1 MTQPLDAPYAHDPKG
16 MGALIEGIPDQI
28 ESALQRITASPWKLD
43 HSRLPSTLA
52 VGAMGGSAIA
62 ADLTAALYADRLM
75 RPMVVV
81 RDYHWPGF
89 VTREAFALHC
99 SYSGATEET
108 LALYK
113 QASHRGVP
121 RAALTTGG
129 ALASCCDRDG
139 VPWHR
144 LPSGMPPRA
153 AMFSSWVPMTFLIAA
168 LDWCDDPTRDWRYTA
183 ERLADLKQ
191 DIGLHVPEN
200 KNPAKQLARALAGH
214 YVVLYTST
222 GLAAPAATRLRQQLN
237 ENAKM
242 LGRSAQVP
250 ELNHNEIVG
259 WERPEAIHKSTAVLF
274 LQDPDDREEISRRLA
289 LTAEFVKQ
297 QGADVHHVPAGGGS
311 RLSRLA
317 HLVMWG
323 DYLSFY
329 LAQLRGVDPTPVASI
344 DEFKRR
350 MAAAATT
357 KEN

>member
-1 MTQPLDAPYAHDPKG
+1 MNPSLDAPYAHDPKG
-16 MGALIEGIPDQI
+16 MGALIEKIPDHI
-28 ESALQRITASPWKLD
+28 EAALQRMAAAPWKLN
-43 HSRLPSTLA
+43 HARSPSTLA

-62 ADLTAALYADRLM
+62 ADLTAALYADRIM
-75 RPMVVV
+75 RPMVTV
-81 RDYHWPGF
+81 RDYQWPAF

-99 SYSGATEET
+99 SYSGATEEV

-113 QASHRGVP
+113 QASHRSVP
-121 RAALTTGG
+121 RAAITTGG
-129 ALASCCDRDG
+129 ALASGCDRDG
-139 VPWHR
+139 APWHR
-144 LPSGMPPRA
+144 LPSGIPPRA
-153 AMFSSWVPMTFLIAA
+153 ALFTLWVPMTYLIAA
-168 LDWCDDPTRDWRYTA
+168 LDWCDDPTKDWRYTA
-183 ERLADLKQ
+183 ERLADLKE
-191 DIGLHVPEN
+191 DIGLHVPES
-200 KNPAKQLARALAGH
+200 KNAAKQLARAISERPVA
-214 YVVLYTST
+214 VYTSA
-222 GLAAPAATRLRQQLN
+222 GLAAPAGTRLRQQLN

-259 WERPEAIHKSTAVLF
+259 WERPSTTHPSPVVLM
-274 LQDPDDREEISRRLA
+274 LQDSDDREEIRRRLT
-289 LTAEFVKQ
+289 LTAEYVKE
-297 QGADVHHVPAGGGS
+297 QGAEVHALPVGGGS
-311 RLSRLA
+311 RLSRQA

>member
-1 MTQPLDAPYAHDPKG
+1 MTQSLDAPYASDPKG
-16 MGALIEGIPDQI
+16 MGALIESIPDHI
-28 ESALQRITASPWKLD
+28 EAALQRMAAAPWKLD
-43 HSRLPSTLA
+43 HTRLPSTLA

-62 ADLTAALYADRLM
+62 ADLTAALYADRIM
-75 RPMVVV
+75 RPMVTV
-81 RDYHWPGF
+81 RDYQWPAF

-108 LALYK
+108 LSLYK
-113 QASHRGVP
+113 QSSHRSVP
-121 RAALTTGG
+121 RAAITTGG
-129 ALASCCDRDG
+129 ALASGCDRDG

-153 AMFSSWVPMTFLIAA
+153 ALFASWVPITFLIAA

-200 KNPAKQLARALAGH
+200 KNAAKQLARAIGERPVAI
-214 YVVLYTST
+214 YTSA
-222 GLAAPAATRLRQQLN
+222 GLAAPAGTRLRQQLN

-259 WERPEAIHKSTAVLF
+259 WERPSAGQPASVVLV
-274 LQDPDDREEISRRLA
+274 LQDPDDREEIRRRLA
-289 LTAEFVKQ
+289 LTAEYVKE
-297 QGADVHHVPAGGGS
+297 QGAEVHTLPVGGGS
-311 RLSRLA
+311 RLSRQA

-357 KEN
+357 KES

>member
-1 MTQPLDAPYAHDPKG
+1 
-16 MGALIEGIPDQI
+16 
-28 ESALQRITASPWKLD
+28 
-43 HSRLPSTLA
+43 
-52 VGAMGGSAIA
+52 
-62 ADLTAALYADRLM
+62 
-75 RPMVVV
+75 
-81 RDYHWPGF
+81 
-89 VTREAFALHC
+89 
-99 SYSGATEET
+99 
-108 LALYK
+108 
-113 QASHRGVP
+113 VP

-129 ALASCCDRDG
+129 TLAASCDRDG

-153 AMFSSWVPMTFLIAA
+153 ALFSSWVPITFLIAA
-168 LDWCDDPTRDWRYTA
+168 LDWCDDPTRDWRITA
-183 ERLADLKQ
+183 ERLADLKE
-191 DIGLHVPEN
+191 DIGLHVPET
-200 KNPAKQLARALAGH
+200 KNPCKQLARAIADRQ
-214 YVVLYTST
+214 VVIYTSA

-259 WERPEAIHKSTAVLF
+259 WERPDAVHKSTAVLF
-274 LQDPDDREEISRRLA
+274 VQDPEDREEIRRRLS
-289 LTAEFVKQ
+289 LTAEYVKD
-297 QGADVHHVPAGGGS
+297 QGAEAHHLPPGGGS

-317 HLVMWG
+317 YFVMWG

-357 KEN
+357 KES

>member
-1 MTQPLDAPYAHDPKG
+1 
-16 MGALIEGIPDQI
+16 MGALIEGIPTQI
-28 ESALQRITASPWKLD
+28 EQALDRIAAAPWKLNQ
-43 HSRLPSTLA
+43 SRLPSTLA

-62 ADLTAALYADRLM
+62 ADLTAAVYADRVM

-81 RDYHWPGF
+81 RDYQWPAF

-108 LALYK
+108 LALYR
-113 QASHRGVP
+113 QSSHRGVP

-129 ALASCCDRDG
+129 ALASACDRDG
-139 VPWHR
+139 CPWHR

-153 AMFSSWVPMTFLIAA
+153 AMYSSWVPITYLLAA
-168 LDWCDDPTRDWRYTA
+168 LEWCDDPTRHWQDA
-183 ERLADLKQ
+183 VERLRDLQQ
-191 DIGLHVPEN
+191 DIGFAVPESRN
-200 KNPAKQLARALAGH
+200 KAKQLARALLDRQ
-214 YVVLYTST
+214 VICYTSS

-242 LGRSAQVP
+242 LGRSAFVP

-259 WERPEAIHKSTAVLF
+259 WEKPEESHRGTSVLI
-274 LQDPDDREEISRRLA
+274 LQDPDDREEIRRRLT
-289 LTAEFVKQ
+289 LTAEYVQ
-297 QGADVHHVPAGGGS
+297 AQGAEVHVVPAGGGG
-311 RLSRLA
+311 RLA
-317 HLVMWG
+317 RMAHHVMWG

-329 LAQLRGVDPTPVASI
+329 LAMLRGVDPTPVASI

-350 MAAAATT
+350 MAAAATG

>member
-1 MTQPLDAPYAHDPKG
+1 MTNSLDPPYAHDPKG
-16 MGALIEGIPDQI
+16 MGALIEGIPGQI
-28 ESALQRITASPWKLD
+28 DAAVQRITASPWKLD

-62 ADLTAALYADRLM
+62 AELTAALYADRIM

-129 ALASCCDRDG
+129 SLAAACDRDG

-153 AMFSSWVPMTFLIAA
+153 AMFSSWVPITYLIAA
-168 LDWCDDPTRDWRYTA
+168 LDWCDDPTRDWRYTQ
-183 ERLADLKQ
+183 ERLADLKE
-191 DIGLHVPEN
+191 DIGLDVPER
-200 KNPAKQLARALAGH
+200 KNPAKQLAREIGDRF
-214 YVVLYTST
+214 VVVYTST

-259 WERPEAIHKSTAVLF
+259 WERPDSIQESTAVLI
-274 LQDPDDREEISRRLA
+274 LQDPDDREEIRRRLA
-289 LTAEFVKQ
+289 LTAEYVKD
-297 QGADVHHVPAGGGS
+297 QGAHVHQVPAGGGS
-311 RLSRLA
+311 RLSRMA

-329 LAQLRGVDPTPVASI
+329 LSQLRGVDPTPVASI

-350 MAAAATT
+350 MAAATTT
-357 KEN
+357 KES